1 MRVSEVLVDHSVRGQ
16 KIIHW
21 INKVIPPVHF
31 IVEMRARASAG
42 ISHIPDKVAPLNG
55 LSFDDR
61 GFCKWANTVLITA
74 RRVTDHDH
82 SAEIILEI
90 RQKRRCRRPAD
101 FIGVPM
107 FPEISR
113 PSCMMYAP
121 VKG

>member
-42 ISHIPDKVAPLNG
+42 VSQIPDKVAPLNG
-55 LSFDDR
+55 LSFDDS
-61 GFCKWANTVLITA
+61 GFLQMGKHRFITA

-82 SAEIILEI
+82 SAEIILESD
-90 RQKRRCRRPAD
+90 KRDDAVGR
-101 FIGVPM
+101 
-107 FPEISR
+107 
-113 PSCMMYAP
+113 
-121 VKG
+121 